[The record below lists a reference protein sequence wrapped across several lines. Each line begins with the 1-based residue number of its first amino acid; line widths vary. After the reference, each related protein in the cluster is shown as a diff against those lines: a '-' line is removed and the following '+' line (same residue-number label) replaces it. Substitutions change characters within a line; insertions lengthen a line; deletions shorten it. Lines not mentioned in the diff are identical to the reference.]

1 MLETIVIFS
10 AGFLSGLVAA
20 RFTLALFGDK
30 EFSEIETARKAM
42 RKLLNLDK
50 HD

>member
-1 MLETIVIFS
+1 MLGTIVFS
-10 AGFLSGLVAA
+10 AGFFAGWVAA

-42 RKLLNLDK
+42 RKLLELD